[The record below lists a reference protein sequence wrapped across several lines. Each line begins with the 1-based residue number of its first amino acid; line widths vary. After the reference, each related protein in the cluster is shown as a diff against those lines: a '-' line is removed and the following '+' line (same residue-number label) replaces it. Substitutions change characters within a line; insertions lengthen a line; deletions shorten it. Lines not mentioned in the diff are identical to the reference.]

1 MKPVCRI
8 YDLWMTFRK
17 MPDQPSQYSA
27 DRCVAVDQ
35 INLFI
40 FHDIH
45 KPAERVEIHAPHVG
59 RTRDGNIVIDYTHP
73 GELPQIIMMPVLRAV
88 RCIVDD
94 KPERLQKMNIFKF
107 EFPQKAGLICEY

>member
-1 MKPVCRI
+1 
-8 YDLWMTFRK
+8 

-35 INLFI
+35 IDLFI

-59 RTRDGNIVIDYTHP
+59 RTRDGNIVIDHTHP

-107 EFPQKAGLICEY
+107 EFPQKAGLMS